1 MTSTVPGALPRPEL
15 PAGASAAFAGP
26 GARRGSG
33 LGITQ
38 ENLLLTRALDAV
50 HAGDLETAQAL
61 IDNNEHS
68 PVTLGDVFRLYQSEL
83 ETRAQQLAESQLRVE
98 RSLDWFAH
106 LFRALPV
113 AALLVDGQGLIVD
126 TNACAVDEL
135 GLAAAL
141 RALRL
146 PMRRLLADPTD
157 ELRLARLQ
165 LQLRDGGSVALDD
178 VALTTPDGRPRWAD
192 VRVSRVPAA
201 DGAPGGQLF
210 LYVLNDRTARVEAQH
225 ARDAAKL
232 AEQRRDVAEAASRAK
247 TDLLSRVSH
256 ELRTPLNAVIGFS
269 HLMLTGP
276 QPLDANGQRR
286 LQLIQQAGQHLLALV
301 DEVLQIN
308 RAEAGM
314 LVLDAKPVPLLQ
326 LAHDA
331 VAMHEPMARELA
343 LTMAVEGDP
352 ALPGAPVALADS
364 RRTWE
369 VLVNLVSNAV
379 KYNRRGGWV
388 RISAGQDD
396 HSVWLAVADGGLGMT
411 AEQAEHL
418 FEPFNRLGADRLGVA
433 GHGLGLSIARAQVLA
448 MSGEL
453 SVVSTQGEGSRFL
466 LRLPRA

>member
-1 MTSTVPGALPRPEL
+1 MTSTVPGALY
-15 PAGASAAFAGP
+15 GASPGSLAGL
-26 GARRGSG
+26 GARPGSAMD
-33 LGITQ
+33 ITH

-61 IDNNEHS
+61 IDDHGHS
-68 PVTLGDVFRLYQSEL
+68 TVTLGDVFRLYQSEL

-126 TNACAVDEL
+126 ANACAIDEL
-135 GLAAAL
+135 NLAAAL

-146 PMRRLLADPTD
+146 PMRRLLADPSD

-165 LQLRDGGSVALDD
+165 PDLRDGGSVALDD

-192 VRVSRVPAA
+192 VRVTRVPAA
-201 DGAPGGQLF
+201 DGEPGGQLF

-269 HLMLTGP
+269 HLMLTGA

-326 LAHDA
+326 LARDV

-343 LTMAVEGDP
+343 LTLEVEHDDAQP
-352 ALPGAPVALADS
+352 SAALALADS

-388 RISAGQDD
+388 RLSAGQND
-396 HSVWLAVADGGLGMT
+396 HSVWLEVADGGLGMT
-411 AEQAEHL
+411 AEQCAHL

-448 MSGEL
+448 MGGEL
-453 SVVSTQGEGSRFL
+453 DVQSTPGEGSRFV